1 MLASQVSTFARG
13 DATISSQSSTRRT
26 TSVRRVV
33 EAKESRIGKQP
44 VQVPQGVTYT
54 LKDNHLAV
62 KVRAKTTTGRTM
74 RERLKIFTRR
84 TIARGNRRSV
94 RAVCAR
100 LVSDERGGLEVVGFS
115 RLSRARSR
123 RRTDD

>member
-62 KVRAKTTTGRTM
+62 KVRAKTTVGRTM
-74 RERLKIFTRR
+74 RERTKTFTRLM
-84 TIARGNRRSV
+84 IARRGRGTARVV
-94 RAVCAR
+94 RAR
-100 LVSDERGGLEVVGFS
+100 LPRDARGGLEVVGFLPS
-115 RLSRARSR
+115 RE
-123 RRTDD
+123 